1 MEANEL
7 DLLNCMQDASTRYKM
22 DENYAKARDALPD
35 DHWFYSTLSP
45 EYKEYLF
52 EDTSFLVRMIARDM
66 VDTNYPLRLGTMDEL
81 NEKGEKLVYM
91 ACHDASA
98 RFELEECDEVTKAWK
113 TFRWRR
119 PF

>member
-1 MEANEL
+1 MLEIDIAAWLFLAYITGEKEIPTKEQMMEANEL

-52 EDTSFLVRMIARDM
+52 EDTSFLV
-66 VDTNYPLRLGTMDEL
+66 
-81 NEKGEKLVYM
+81 
-91 ACHDASA
+91 HDSA
-98 RFELEECDEVTKAWK
+98 
-113 TFRWRR
+113 
-119 PF
+119 